1 MRSKTQLIKTAS
13 TLKEFSTKI
22 KSEQDGEVLTPETVK
37 EISQE
42 IAEVASVAAELA
54 NEIVEGVPSEE
65 GTDSILDREE
75 GPKQIEVAM
84 DKTDEEKEKNAMDK
98 KHGMKHTAMDKKHG
112 MDDDDDVK
120 EKLATMTKELLGL
133 KREAALAKL
142 APKYASLFP
151 KNMHEAKLS
160 EITTSK
166 EPLNVVE
173 AKIQE
178 ASSIISNKTMIKI
191 ASQSDSIYDVTDG
204 DEINISTY
212 V

>member
-13 TLKEFSTKI
+13 TLQTFSNKI
-22 KSEQDGEVLTPETVK
+22 KSAQDTEVLTPETVK

-54 NEIVEGVPSEE
+54 NEIVEGVPAEEE
-65 GTDSILDREE
+65 GRGGILDREE
-75 GPKQIEVAM
+75 EPKQIEVAAEE
-84 DKTDEEKEKNAMDK
+84 TDEEKKKRMEK
-98 KHGMKHTAMDKKHG
+98 TAADN
-112 MDDDDDVK
+112 DDDKDKDLK
-120 EKLATMTKELLGL
+120 EKLASMTKELSNIR
-133 KREAALAKL
+133 REATLAKL

-178 ASSIISNKTMIKI
+178 ASNIISNKTMIKI
-191 ASQSDSIYDVTDG
+191 ASQSDSIYVNNDDG

>member
-13 TLKEFSTKI
+13 TLQTFSNKI
-22 KSEQDGEVLTPETVK
+22 KSAQDTEVLTPETVK

-54 NEIVEGVPSEE
+54 NEIVEGVPAEEE
-65 GTDSILDREE
+65 GTGGILDREE
-75 GPKQIEVAM
+75 PKQIEVAAEE
-84 DKTDEEKEKNAMDK
+84 TDEEKKKKMEK
-98 KHGMKHTAMDKKHG
+98 TAA
-112 MDDDDDVK
+112 DDDKDKDDDLK
-120 EKLATMTKELLGL
+120 EKVATMTKELLGL

-191 ASQSDSIYDVTDG
+191 ASQSDSIYDNNDNG

>member
-1 MRSKTQLIKTAS
+1 MEKTA
-13 TLKEFSTKI
+13 
-22 KSEQDGEVLTPETVK
+22 
-37 EISQE
+37 
-42 IAEVASVAAELA
+42 A
-54 NEIVEGVPSEE
+54 
-65 GTDSILDREE
+65 
-75 GPKQIEVAM
+75 
-84 DKTDEEKEKNAMDK
+84 
-98 KHGMKHTAMDKKHG
+98 
-112 MDDDDDVK
+112 DDDDDKDKDLK
-120 EKLATMTKELLGL
+120 EKIASMTKELDSIR
-133 KREAALAKL
+133 REATLAKL

-178 ASSIISNKTMIKI
+178 ASNIISNKTMIKI
-191 ASQSDSIYDVTDG
+191 ASQSDSIYDNNDNG